1 MKFITKNM
9 KLIQFKIKK
18 GLCRRLFPAFAMI
31 LFAFS
36 GHASAAQKIY
46 VAPIA
51 GEVDPGMAA
60 FVARVHQEASID
72 PDALV
77 IMTLDT
83 FGGRLDSALEIV
95 ETLLKFPENKTI
107 AFVESKAISA
117 GALIALACADLVMR
131 PATTIG
137 DTAPIIFTQEG
148 PEMLGEKFQSPIRA
162 KFRAL
167 AQRNG
172 YPEALTEAMVTPEKA
187 VYAVEIAGE
196 RVFMD
201 EKTFEDLSPEELD
214 SITSKKTI
222 VAAGELLTMNAAEA
236 EEYDFSMMTVDSIE
250 EMLKKMGIT
259 EYEMIRIEEMW
270 SETMVRFIGRI
281 APILMMIGLGALY
294 IELRAPGFGL
304 PGMIG
309 VICLAVVFL
318 NQYLVG
324 LAHYTELLIILLG
337 LALMGVEMF
346 VLPGF
351 GVVGFAAILIIAI
364 GLVLTLQDFVI
375 PDPSIPWQMDI
386 LKANLLRV
394 MVAWVGAVVSGILIL
409 RYMMP
414 WFSRGR
420 EEGPF
425 LMSDLRGAHADSHET
440 TRIRIGD
447 RGMAATDLRPAGKAE
462 INDDIFDVVTDNEFM
477 DRGTPV
483 MVTLVRGNWIVV
495 SKDETS

>member
-1 MKFITKNM
+1 MKHIA
-9 KLIQFKIKK
+9 LKIKK
-18 GLCRRLFPAFAMI
+18 GLCRPLSLALAMI
-31 LFAFS
+31 LCALT

-77 IMTLDT
+77 IMTIDT

-95 ETLLKFPENKTI
+95 ETLLKFPEGKTI

-137 DTAPIIFTQEG
+137 DTAPIIMTQEG

-172 YPEALTEAMVTPEKA
+172 YPEALTEAMVTPEKE

-201 EKTFEDLSPEELD
+201 EKTFKDLSPEELD
-214 SITSKKTI
+214 NITSKKTI

-236 EEYDFSMMTVDSIE
+236 LAYDFSLMTVNSIE
-250 EMLKKMGIT
+250 EMLENMGIT
-259 EYEMIRIEEMW
+259 DYEMIRIEEMW

-351 GVVGFAAILIIAI
+351 GIAGFAAILVIAI

-375 PDPSIPWQMDI
+375 PDPSLPWQMDI
-386 LKANLLRV
+386 LKTNLLRV
-394 MVAWVGAVVSGILIL
+394 MVAWVGAVISGILVL

-425 LMSDLRGAHADSHET
+425 LMSDLRGAHADSNET
-440 TRIRIGD
+440 ARIRIGD
-447 RGMAATDLRPAGKAE
+447 RGLAATDLRPAGKAE

-477 DRGTPV
+477 ERGTPV